1 MALTINSTYVGI
13 DSKHFV
19 SPVMRAGRTLGVPG
33 VTIKNNINY
42 KGRITKL
49 TTSGLVKAASCAWD
63 PSCSLTLDEV
73 WLNVKALEVNCE
85 LCKLDLMQD
94 FIGSDMGCDDPL
106 PADFLRYLL
115 TVIGADV
122 ADALET
128 MIWQG
133 TSGANSFDGF
143 ETLMDASTGATTVVK
158 VGTPVALTATNV
170 ISEIR
175 RGIALAP
182 STILGR
188 SDLLIYVGSKVY
200 QLIKQALNDKTAASA
215 CGEDCVA
222 LDGITVFLAPGMSD
236 GTYVI
241 AEKSNMFF
249 GTWNSSSLTHVKV
262 KDMTEFLEENVRFAM
277 CFFAGVAYAIPGEV
291 VYYKG
296 V

>member
-1 MALTINSTYVGI
+1 MAITINSTYVGI

-19 SPVMRAGRTLGVPG
+19 TPIMRAGRTLGVPG

-63 PSCSLTLDEV
+63 PVCNLTLDEV

-85 LCKLDLMQD
+85 LCKLDLMED

-106 PADFLRYLL
+106 PGDFLNYLL
-115 TVIGADV
+115 TVIGGDV

-128 MIWQG
+128 MVWQG
-133 TSGANSFDGF
+133 VDGTNAFDGY
-143 ETLMDASTGATTVVK
+143 ETLMTASTGGTTVIK
-158 VGTPVALTATNV
+158 VGTPVVVTSANV
-170 ISEIR
+170 IAEIR

-182 STILGR
+182 AAILGR
-188 SDLLIYVGSKVY
+188 SDLYIYVGSKMY
-200 QLIKQALNDKTAASA
+200 QMIKEALNDKNSASA

-222 LDGITVFLAPGMSD
+222 LDGIKIFLAPGMSD

-241 AEKSNMFF
+241 AQKSNLFF

-277 CFFAGVAYAIPGEV
+277 CFFAGVAYAIPGEI
-291 VYYKG
+291 VYYDG